1 MKTIKHALL
10 LLTAV
15 IYNCTGLSIYA
26 QNLRG
31 QALADSLMS
40 ELPKVKSDT
49 DHVKLLYSLARAFVS
64 LNPDEA
70 MRYADSTLLISQK
83 ISWTKGTGLAYINK
97 ARIYRYKS
105 DYAAGLEFSRKSYE
119 TFNALNLK
127 VQMADAL
134 LEMANNYER
143 LGDYTRSIE
152 NNFTAMKIYEEFGA
166 KPNLAAAY
174 NNLGINYY
182 RLDDYP
188 KSIDNY
194 QKALLLH
201 KENNNKFGIAS
212 VLDNIASVYMEQK
225 EYAKANDYN
234 LLAISIFEEINDVAA
249 LGRIY
254 FNRGNFLQKQKDFTA
269 ALLFYQKAMVINKK
283 LNAKSSLAFS
293 NGGIA
298 ELYFNLAKNED
309 EKYIIP
315 DSFKI
320 SRPQLIQKAHN
331 YFSEALKLSKET
343 GELSLMMRYTE
354 SLSETEELRGNYSGA
369 LALYKESAGYK
380 DSIFNDENKKKVAA
394 LENKRVAELK
404 DKEIQLLNKD
414 KALQASE
421 IKRQTL
427 IRNIVIGAVALFAI
441 ITFFF
446 IRSYNRRRKTAFDK
460 QVLETEMKALR
471 AQMNPHFIFN
481 SLHSINKYVI
491 ENDKENAS
499 AYLSKFSKLMRLV
512 LENSREQEVP
522 LESDLSAL
530 ELYMQLE
537 SLRFQNKFQY
547 VIEVDPQID
556 RENTLIPPLLL
567 QPFAENSILH
577 GIQNK
582 EGGLIKINI
591 SAAENNMMRCTV
603 EDNGTGREA
612 PPAIEQEQKAGK
624 KRKSLGMKIMEE
636 RLYIIN
642 QLKKVKAAINIFD
655 LKDAENR
662 PGGLRVEL
670 LLPME
675 LVF

>member
-1 MKTIKHALL
+1 MKTIKHLILPAI
-10 LLTAV
+10 AV
-15 IYNCTGLSIYA
+15 IYNCTVPQALYA
-26 QNLRG
+26 QNLKG
-31 QALADSLMS
+31 QALADSLLS
-40 ELPKVKSDT
+40 ELPKTKSDT
-49 DHVKLLYSLARAFVS
+49 DHIKLLHSIARAFIIINS
-64 LNPDEA
+64 DEA
-70 MRYADSTLLISQK
+70 MGYADSTLQLSRK
-83 ISWTKGTGLAYINK
+83 ISWNKGVGLAYLNK
-97 ARIYRYKS
+97 ARIYRAKS
-105 DYAAGLEFSRKSYE
+105 DYAAGMEFGSKSYE
-119 TFNALNLK
+119 IFNSLNLK
-127 VQMADAL
+127 VQTADAL
-134 LEMANNYER
+134 VEMANNYER
-143 LGDYTRSIE
+143 LGDYAQSIE
-152 NNFTAMKIYEEFGA
+152 NNFTALKIYEEFGT
-166 KPNLAAAY
+166 KPNLATAY

-188 KSIDNY
+188 KSIENY
-194 QKALLLH
+194 QKALVLH

-212 VLDNIASVYMEQK
+212 ALDNIASVYREQK
-225 EYAKANDYN
+225 EYEKSNDYN
-234 LLAISIFEEINDVAA
+234 LQAISIFEEINDVAA

-254 FNRGNFLQKQKDFTA
+254 FNRGNFLQDQKDFTA
-269 ALLFYQKAMVINKK
+269 ALLFYKKAMAIDKK
-283 LNAKSSLAFS
+283 LHVKSGLAYC
-293 NGGIA
+293 NGGIG
-298 ELYFNLAKNED
+298 ELYFTLAKNKD
-309 EKYIIP
+309 EEYIIP

-320 SRPQLIQKAHN
+320 SKSELIQKAHH
-331 YFSEALKLSKET
+331 YFSEALKFSRET
-343 GELSLMMRYTE
+343 GELSLLMRYTA
-354 SLSETEELRGNYSGA
+354 SLSETEELRGNYNTA
-369 LALYKESAGYK
+369 LALYKESAVYK

-394 LENKRVAELK
+394 LENKRLAEIK

-421 IKRQTL
+421 IKRQT
-427 IRNIVIGAVALFAI
+427 IIKNIVIGAVIVAAV

-446 IRSYNRRRKTAFDK
+446 MRSYNRRRKTTFGK

-481 SLHSINKYVI
+481 SLHSINKYVM

-512 LENSREQEVP
+512 LENSRQQEVP

-547 VIEVDPQID
+547 IIEVDPSID
-556 RENTLIPPLLL
+556 KENTLIPPLLL

-603 EDNGTGREA
+603 EDNGTGRTVPET
-612 PPAIEQEQKAGK
+612 EQEQKFEK

-642 QLKKVKAAINIFD
+642 QLKRAKAAVNIFD

-670 LLPME
+670 LLPLE
-675 LVF
+675 SAF